1 MSHISSQWTCNI
13 TKWRLNW
20 LFCRFKAKKHRL
32 FFDVILD
39 QDYTNKIIFFVLC
52 NNASFGEFNWSSCD
66 YVLMESTWL
75 TGSGFSASFLW
86 QSTRNPCEKGTNSHL
101 HRKAKQ
107 LTQRNGNGESA
118 SVKNGGKIVV
128 IVTVC
133 ISRKRDAKSLV
144 SMAGCSSGIFRP
156 FSENVFRRAMLSS
169 MIIIF

>member
-1 MSHISSQWTCNI
+1 M
-13 TKWRLNW
+13 
-20 LFCRFKAKKHRL
+20 CRRKVRHLKDFKQGTS
-32 FFDVILD
+32 FFL
-39 QDYTNKIIFFVLC
+39 
-52 NNASFGEFNWSSCD
+52 A
-66 YVLMESTWL
+66 WL
-75 TGSGFSASFLW
+75 TGRGFSASFLW
-86 QSTRNPCEKGTNSHL
+86 QSTRNPCEKGTNSQL

-128 IVTVC
+128 IVTVR
-133 ISRKRDAKSLV
+133 ISRKGDAKSLV